1 MFRSRAMMYLVLFA
15 LHLFIGLSVIGDL
28 GLSPVAQLP
37 FWALLILSFVLVP
50 LGFRSRDM
58 NSRLL
63 AWAALIAMGVF
74 SSLAVF
80 NLLRGLVVALASL
93 VGHPLDAAWR
103 SGSAWAVLGLVLLVA
118 LRSVYNARRIAKVKE
133 VELALPTLP
142 AGLEGLRIVQLSD
155 LHIGPTIKA
164 GYLQRI
170 VERVNGL
177 DADLVAITG
186 DLVDGKVAELRQEFL
201 PLQQLKA
208 RLGTYAITGNH
219 EYYSGAEAWVRT
231 WREQGL
237 TVLLDEHRVLQHQGT
252 PFVLAGITDY
262 SAPLYVPSHRSD
274 AATAFANAPQGLFRL
289 LLAHQPRSAPK
300 AAAAGADLQLSGHT
314 HGGQF
319 WPWMHFVRLQQ
330 PWVAGIHRLDR
341 LTVYIS
347 RGTGYW
353 GPPLRFGAPSEIT
366 LIRLRRG

>member
-1 MFRSRAMMYLVLFA
+1 MFRSRAMMYLVLFV
-15 LHLFIGLSVIGDL
+15 LHLFIGISLIGDL
-28 GLSPVAQLP
+28 GLGLAGQLP
-37 FWALLILSFVLVP
+37 LWALLILSFVLVP

-80 NLLRGLVVALASL
+80 SLLRGVMVAFASL
-93 VGHPLDAAWR
+93 IGHPLDAAWR
-103 SGSAWAVLGLVLLVA
+103 AGSAWVVLGLVLLVA
-118 LRSVYNARRIAKVKE
+118 LRSVYNARRTAKVKE

-186 DLVDGKVAELRQEFL
+186 DLVDGSVAELRQEFL

-219 EYYSGAEAWVRT
+219 EYYSGAEAWVRA

-237 TVLLDEHRVLQHQGT
+237 TVLIDEHRVLQHQGT

-274 AATAFANAPQGLFRL
+274 AAAAFAGAPEGLFRL

-300 AAAAGADLQLSGHT
+300 AEAASADLQLSGHT

-330 PWVAGIHRLDR
+330 PWVAGIHRLGR